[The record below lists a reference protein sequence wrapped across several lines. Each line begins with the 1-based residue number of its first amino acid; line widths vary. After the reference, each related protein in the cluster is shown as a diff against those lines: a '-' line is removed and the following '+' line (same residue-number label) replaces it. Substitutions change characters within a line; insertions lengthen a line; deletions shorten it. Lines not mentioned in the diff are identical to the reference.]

1 MWYHGD
7 PPENQWVFE
16 DGLAALLGYII
27 THLFREEWFRETG
40 EWLGP
45 EFTHST
51 AESIFEEENQAG
63 NE

>member
-1 MWYHGD
+1 MWYPWD
-7 PPENQWVFE
+7 STENRWVFE
-16 DGLAALLGYII
+16 DGLVALLGYII

-45 EFTHST
+45 EFTHLT
-51 AESIFEEENQAG
+51 AESISGEENQVR